1 MSAPAWNVEVG
12 ETGRTTWTS
21 GPVSITA
28 SRSGCVLALITGE
41 RGNQVFAILNPDD
54 LQRVVKAVRA
64 GVKTPAGE
72 AIVETLLEAF
82 TRHQHLAICHR
93 LRQRAEVAA

>member
-1 MSAPAWNVEVG
+1 VSAPAWNVEV
-12 ETGRTTWTS
+12 
-21 GPVSITA
+21 
-28 SRSGCVLALITGE
+28 
-41 RGNQVFAILNPDD
+41 
-54 LQRVVKAVRA
+54 
-64 GVKTPAGE
+64 GE